1 MNDGAE
7 PMGQS
12 PEDPMPPSH
21 DRILVIMAVLGVVG
35 GIAGVLFHSASFGL
49 AFWIGTS
56 LAFGNYY
63 WLKATLKGVLKAA
76 AEGHGSK
83 IVGFNFI
90 GRYFALASVIAIIY
104 ASGMLPIVPVVLGIA
119 GFGFATVVDG
129 LIRIYTGLTG
139 KQ

>member
-12 PEDPMPPSH
+12 PEDCVPPSH
-21 DRILVIMAVLGVVG
+21 DRILVIMAVLGVLG
-35 GIAGVLFHSASFGL
+35 GIAGAILNSAAFGL
-49 AFWIGTS
+49 GFLVGTS
-56 LAFGNYY
+56 LAFGNHY
-63 WLKATLKGVLKAA
+63 WLKATLRGVLKAA

-83 IVGFNFI
+83 IIGFKFI

-104 ASGMLPIVPVVLGIA
+104 VSGVLPIVPVILGIA

-129 LIRIYTGLTG
+129 LIRIFTGLTG
-139 KQ
+139 K

>member
-21 DRILVIMAVLGVVG
+21 DRILVIMAVLGMLG
-35 GIAGVLFHSASFGL
+35 GIAGAILHSAVFGL
-49 AFWIGTS
+49 GFLVGVG

-63 WLKATLKGVLKAA
+63 WLKATLKGVLQSA

-83 IVGFNFI
+83 IVGFKFI

-104 ASGMLPIVPVVLGIA
+104 ASGMLPIVPVILGIA

-129 LIRIYTGLTG
+129 LIRIFTGLTG
-139 KQ
+139 K

>member
-21 DRILVIMAVLGVVG
+21 DRILVVMAVLGVVG
-35 GIAGVLFHSASFGL
+35 GIAGALVHSAVFGL
-49 AFWIGTS
+49 GFLVGTG

-63 WLKATLKGVLKAA
+63 WLRVTLRNVLGAA

-83 IVGFNFI
+83 IVGLKFI
-90 GRYFALASVIAIIY
+90 GRYFALASVIGIIY
-104 ASGMLPIVPVVLGIA
+104 ASGMLPIVPLILGIA
-119 GFGFATVVDG
+119 GFGLATVVDG
-129 LIRIYTGLTG
+129 LIRIFTGLNG
-139 KQ
+139 K